1 MAQYTL
7 ELREIT
13 KNRDIFKS
21 INYEL
26 YNNDYKSIFEEKFIK
41 RYYFREIGCET
52 VGRFLIY
59 LETTLNEI
67 MPYYTQLY
75 KTTTYKYDPLLN
87 YDLTEEITREIIGE
101 NSSTSSTSNRGEN
114 RSYDTPVVKSSLYDY
129 KKSPS
134 FIGSSE
140 DSVSYNGNA
149 NNKTNEVNRRNTRG
163 NIGVMSSQDLIEK
176 ERKLILNIDRLILD
190 DLEALFMQVF

>member
-7 ELREIT
+7 ELREIV
-13 KNRDIFKS
+13 KNKDIFKS

-26 YNNDYKSIFEEKFIK
+26 YNDDYKQTFEEKFIK

-59 LETTLNEI
+59 LETVLNEI
-67 MPYYTQLY
+67 MPYYTRLY

-87 YDLTEEITREIIGE
+87 YDLIEEVTREIVGE
-101 NSSTSSTSNRGEN
+101 NTTTSLTDSMGDSKAF
-114 RSYDTPVVKSSLYDY
+114 DTPITKHSDY
-129 KKSPS
+129 KGSPS
-134 FIGSSE
+134 FINETSDKVG
-140 DSVSYNGNA
+140 YKGNN
-149 NNKTNEVNRRNTRG
+149 NNKTNEVNKRTTRG

-176 ERKLILNIDRLILD
+176 ERKLILDIDRLILD
-190 DLEALFMQVF
+190 DLEVLFMQVF

>member
-7 ELREIT
+7 ELREII
-13 KNRDIFKS
+13 KNRDIFNS
-21 INYEL
+21 INYNL

-41 RYYFREIGCET
+41 RYYFREIGFET
-52 VGRFLIY
+52 IGRFLIY

-75 KTTTYKYDPLLN
+75 KTTTYIYDPLLN
-87 YDLTEEITREIIGE
+87 YDLTEEVTREIVGE
-101 NSSTSSTSNRGEN
+101 TTTSSLTDNNGDTK
-114 RSYDTPVVKSSLYDY
+114 SYDTPITRNNVYKS
-129 KKSPS
+129 SPS
-134 FIGSSE
+134 FINETNDKVGYRGS
-140 DSVSYNGNA
+140 N

-176 ERKLILNIDRLILD
+176 ERKLILDIDRLILD
-190 DLEALFMQVF
+190 ELEILFMQIF

>member
-1 MAQYTL
+1 MAQYTI
-7 ELREIT
+7 ELREIIKS
-13 KNRDIFKS
+13 KNIFNS

-26 YNNDYKSIFEEKFIK
+26 YNNDYKPIFEEKFIK

-59 LETTLNEI
+59 LETMLNEI
-67 MPYYTQLY
+67 MPYYTRLY

-87 YDLTEEITREIIGE
+87 YDLIEETTREIVGE
-101 NSSTSSTSNRGEN
+101 NSSTSSTSNIGEN

-149 NNKTNEVNRRNTRG
+149 NNKTSEVNRKNTRG

-176 ERKLILNIDRLILD
+176 ERKLILDIDRLILD
-190 DLEALFMQVF
+190 DLEVLFMQVF